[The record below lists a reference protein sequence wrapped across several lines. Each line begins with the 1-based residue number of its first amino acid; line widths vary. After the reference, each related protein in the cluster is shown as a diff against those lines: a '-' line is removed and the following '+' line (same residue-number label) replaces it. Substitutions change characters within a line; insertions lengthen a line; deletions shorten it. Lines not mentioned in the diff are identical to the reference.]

1 MRPAVTPKRQ
11 LQASRQFVASGSRIF
26 NQAFTNSPVEAA
38 GKPAFKNNH
47 LRVAPIDEEY
57 HARGKGFIMSNIIKI
72 FGSSVERKL
81 FNQIAMFSST
91 GLAASLSLVLVCD
104 LRIENWI

>member
-1 MRPAVTPKRQ
+1 
-11 LQASRQFVASGSRIF
+11 
-26 NQAFTNSPVEAA
+26 
-38 GKPAFKNNH
+38 
-47 LRVAPIDEEY
+47 
-57 HARGKGFIMSNIIKI
+57 MSNVIRIL
-72 FGSSVERKL
+72 GSSLERNL

>member
-1 MRPAVTPKRQ
+1 
-11 LQASRQFVASGSRIF
+11 
-26 NQAFTNSPVEAA
+26 
-38 GKPAFKNNH
+38 
-47 LRVAPIDEEY
+47 
-57 HARGKGFIMSNIIKI
+57 MSNVIKI
-72 FGSSVERKL
+72 FGSSLELSL